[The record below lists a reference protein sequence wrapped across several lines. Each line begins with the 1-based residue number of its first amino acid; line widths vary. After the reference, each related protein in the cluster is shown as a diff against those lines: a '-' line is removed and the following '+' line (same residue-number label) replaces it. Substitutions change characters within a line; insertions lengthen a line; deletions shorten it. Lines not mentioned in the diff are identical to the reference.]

1 MNSVKDDEDER
12 DDGVWQ
18 CGLQYHCRNAGVRP
32 TVLLPNGRFYLMTH
46 MKNQLG
52 FDLWYIFLG
61 TFCICIAES
70 KRIADVKDPVSCLVG
85 NSLPDLY

>member
-46 MKNQLG
+46 MKK
-52 FDLWYIFLG
+52 
-61 TFCICIAES
+61 AEDQQKS
-70 KRIADVKDPVSCLVG
+70 EKDIDSHREREEWKGKVEYPIR
-85 NSLPDLY
+85 P